1 MTYEIKELFKN
12 FYENPFIKSIENKPY
27 WSISDDKKMPV
38 NMKALPLGKIYG
50 ASFKVPDHMTT
61 IDKTLDIIPYP
72 KNHAYYMDIKKDDF
86 ILLDVEPNC
95 PDEIKNEFLKTPYI
109 YGEYSLS
116 GKGIHLVYKK
126 PKDYKNYPV
135 ILNKPNVK
143 EKNKFYEIMF
153 SHWVTFTRNTLPV
166 IDNSKNNNNDYFLKT
181 FYKLCEENKDFE
193 VAQVDFKIDENRL
206 NKIPF
211 YKNIIDYITNVVDDY
226 NKEPDDFYDDDRG
239 EADLSKYEFG
249 FTGFYYYRLKNRLN
263 FYESDEFSYSN
274 EDKAILLY
282 EIIKRKIKFRK
293 KHNEKRDNLPWL
305 LYLSK
310 RIVQYDKENK

>member
-61 IDKTLDIIPYP
+61 INKTLDIIPYP

-116 GKGIHLVYKK
+116 GKGIHLIYKK

-135 ILNKPNVK
+135 VLNKPNVK

-153 SHWVTFTRNTLPV
+153 SHWVTFTRNTLRV

-181 FYKLCEENKDFE
+181 FYKLCEENKNFSTAKIDFE
-193 VAQVDFKIDENRL
+193 INKNRL
-206 NKIPF
+206 DEIPY
-211 YKNIIDYITNVVDDY
+211 YKNIIDYMINVSDEY
-226 NKEPDDFYDDDRG
+226 NKEPHDFYNDGRG
-239 EADLSKYEFG
+239 EDDLSKYEFG
-249 FTGFYYYRLKNRLN
+249 FTGFYYYRLLN
-263 FYESDEFSYSN
+263 VLKFYENSEISYTN

-282 EIIKRKIKFRK
+282 EIVKRKIKFRK

>member
-1 MTYEIKELFKN
+1 MNYEIKELFKD
-12 FYENPFIKSIENKPY
+12 FYSNPFIKSIENKPY
-27 WSISDDKKMPV
+27 WSISDDKKMPI
-38 NMKALPLGKIYG
+38 NMEALSVGKIYG

-61 IDKTLDIIPYP
+61 INKTLNLIPYP
-72 KNHAYYMDIKKDDF
+72 KNHAYYMDVKKDNF
-86 ILLDVEPNC
+86 ILLDIEPNC

-116 GKGIHLVYKK
+116 GKGVHLVYKK
-126 PKDYKNYPV
+126 PKNYKDFP
-135 ILNKPNVK
+135 IMLNKPNVK

-181 FYKLCEENKDFE
+181 LYKLLEENKDFE
-193 VAQVDFKIDENRL
+193 IAQVDFKVDKDRL

-211 YKNIIDYITNVVDDY
+211 YKNIIDYIVNICDNY
-226 NKEPDDFYDDDRG
+226 NKEPEDFYDDDRG
-239 EADLSKYEFG
+239 EPDLSKYEFG
-249 FTGFYYYRLKNRLN
+249 FTGFYYYRLKNRLG
-263 FYESDEFSYSN
+263 FYENDEFSYSN

-282 EIIKRKIKFRK
+282 EIVKRKIKFRS

-310 RIVQYDKENK
+310 RIVQYDKNNE